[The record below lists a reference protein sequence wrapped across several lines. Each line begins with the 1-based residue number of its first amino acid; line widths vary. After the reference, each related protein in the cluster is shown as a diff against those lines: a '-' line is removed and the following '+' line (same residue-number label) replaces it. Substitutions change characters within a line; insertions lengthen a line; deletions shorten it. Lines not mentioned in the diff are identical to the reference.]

1 MDTLKQVLGDYK
13 YLELVYENVEG
24 IRVSRELVKGIYMSD
39 IVKEYSYFEN
49 LFNKGKNKVE
59 EFNTVDR
66 FSLELD
72 ISQLEVDLTK
82 IDDNSYSQELYDDF
96 SEIEDKITDKDKRI
110 LSTEDD
116 VNILKRVLTDL
127 ETTNLCEVS
136 FIFEDRLEDVVEG
149 RIISEED
156 KFTVSLP
163 YNEGSVSHSN
173 TDYINYNIKSELRD
187 NGRRLYISA
196 DKFNDNRLN

>member
-1 MDTLKQVLGDYK
+1 M
-13 YLELVYENVEG
+13 YENVEG
-24 IRVSRELVKGIYMSD
+24 IRISRKLVKGIYISD
-39 IVKEYSYFEN
+39 IVKEYSYLDNEFS
-49 LFNKGKNKVE
+49 KGENKVE

-82 IDDNSYSQELYDDF
+82 INDNSYSQELYDDF

-116 VNILKRVLTDL
+116 VNILKRALTGL

-136 FIFEDRLEDVVEG
+136 FILEDRLEAVVEG

-163 YNEGSVSHSN
+163 YNEGLVKHSN
-173 TDYINYNIKSELRD
+173 TDYINYSIKSELRD
-187 NGRRLYISA
+187 NGRRIYISA
-196 DKFNDNRLN
+196 DKFNDNRIN